1 MTSRC
6 ARALVTTTIIAHAHH
21 HQKKASIARVTLNN
35 VKKRNALSYTM
46 LKELQNHLTK
56 LEIDPNIHVI
66 ILNAN
71 GPVFSSGHDLH
82 EIQEQQQQ
90 QQQQVLLNSNSNN
103 NYSNNN
109 SSSNNKAQSKID
121 TTATYDEDEYDNST
135 IAASASDLMDLCSS
149 VMQTITKMT
158 KPVIAQVEGIA
169 TAAGCQLVASCDLAY
184 ASNTAQFATPGVNIG
199 LFCSTPAVALSRT
212 IHTKHAM
219 HMLLTGDM
227 ISAKEAERI
236 GLINAVVDVDVD
248 VDDNSDSNSN
258 LDEMVLDVA
267 MKIASKSSASIGI
280 GKPLFYKQL
289 DMSLEDA
296 YKLTSN
302 VMVENMKHNDAVEGI
317 DAFLTKRIPNW
328 SDSTTIPS
336 ATPSSSSSSSSSIP
350 FEK

>member
-1 MTSRC
+1 MASRC
-6 ARALVTTTIIAHAHH
+6 SALVTTTIIAHAHH
-21 HQKKASIARVTLNN
+21 HQKKALIARVTLNN

-46 LKELQNHLTK
+46 LKELQTHLTK
-56 LEIDPNIHVI
+56 TELDPDIHVI

-82 EIQEQQQQ
+82 ELQQQQ
-90 QQQQVLLNSNSNN
+90 QQQQQQQDDENADHDANFATTNRMNVIHNN
-103 NYSNNN
+103 NTS
-109 SSSNNKAQSKID
+109 
-121 TTATYDEDEYDNST
+121 TT
-135 IAASASDLMDLCSS
+135 DLMDLCSS
-149 VMQTITKMT
+149 VMQTITQMT
-158 KPVIAQVEGIA
+158 KPVIAQVDGIA

-184 ASNTAQFATPGVNIG
+184 ASNNAQFATPGVNIG

-236 GLINAVVDVDVD
+236 GLINAVVV
-248 VDDNSDSNSN
+248 VDDDDDDDDDKNNN
-258 LDEMVLDVA
+258 LDEVVLDVA
-267 MKIASKSSASIGI
+267 MKIASKSSTSIGI
-280 GKPLFYKQL
+280 GKPIFYKQL
-289 DMSLEDA
+289 DMSLDDA

-302 VMVENMKHNDAVEGI
+302 VMVENMKHDDAVEGI

-328 SDSTTIPS
+328 STSTF
-336 ATPSSSSSSSSSIP
+336 ATTTATTTSNPNNSKSSSNIP

>member
-1 MTSRC
+1 MASRC
-6 ARALVTTTIIAHAHH
+6 SALVTTTIIAHAHH
-21 HQKKASIARVTLNN
+21 HQKKALIARVTLNN

-46 LKELQNHLTK
+46 LKELQTHLTK
-56 LEIDPNIHVI
+56 TELDPDIHVI

-82 EIQEQQQQ
+82 ELQQQQ
-90 QQQQVLLNSNSNN
+90 QQQQQKQQQDDENADHDANFATTNRMNIIHNN
-103 NYSNNN
+103 NTS
-109 SSSNNKAQSKID
+109 
-121 TTATYDEDEYDNST
+121 TT
-135 IAASASDLMDLCSS
+135 DLMDLCSS
-149 VMQTITKMT
+149 VMQTITQMT
-158 KPVIAQVEGIA
+158 KPVIAQVDGIA

-184 ASNTAQFATPGVNIG
+184 ASNNAQFATPGVNIG

-236 GLINAVVDVDVD
+236 GLINAVVV
-248 VDDNSDSNSN
+248 VDDNSDKNNN
-258 LDEMVLDVA
+258 LDEVVLDVA
-267 MKIASKSSASIGI
+267 MKIASKSSTSIGI
-280 GKPLFYKQL
+280 GKPIFYKQL
-289 DMSLEDA
+289 GMSLEDA

-302 VMVENMKHNDAVEGI
+302 VMVENMKHDDAIEGI

-328 SDSTTIPS
+328 STSTTTGNPNNS
-336 ATPSSSSSSSSSIP
+336 NNSSSNIP

>member
-1 MTSRC
+1 
-6 ARALVTTTIIAHAHH
+6 
-21 HQKKASIARVTLNN
+21 
-35 VKKRNALSYTM
+35 
-46 LKELQNHLTK
+46 
-56 LEIDPNIHVI
+56 
-66 ILNAN
+66 
-71 GPVFSSGHDLH
+71 
-82 EIQEQQQQ
+82 
-90 QQQQVLLNSNSNN
+90 
-103 NYSNNN
+103 
-109 SSSNNKAQSKID
+109 
-121 TTATYDEDEYDNST
+121 
-135 IAASASDLMDLCSS
+135 MDLCSS

-236 GLINAVVDVDVD
+236 GLINAVVDVDVN
-248 VDDNSDSNSN
+248 VDDNSDSKSN

-328 SDSTTIPS
+328 SDTTTITS
-336 ATPSSSSSSSSSIP
+336 ATPSSSSSSIP

>member
-6 ARALVTTTIIAHAHH
+6 ARALVTTTKIAHAHH

-66 ILNAN
+66 IMNAN

-82 EIQEQQQQ
+82 EIQQQQQ
-90 QQQQVLLNSNSNN
+90 QQQQHQQQQVLLNSNNN
-103 NYSNNN
+103 DNQ
-109 SSSNNKAQSKID
+109 AQSNID

-219 HMLLTGDM
+219 HILLTGDM

-267 MKIASKSSASIGI
+267 MQIASKSSASIGI

-328 SDSTTIPS
+328 SDTTTITS
-336 ATPSSSSSSSSSIP
+336 ATPSSSSSSIP

>member
-1 MTSRC
+1 MASRC
-6 ARALVTTTIIAHAHH
+6 SALVTTTIIAHAHH
-21 HQKKASIARVTLNN
+21 HQKKALIARVTLNN

-46 LKELQNHLTK
+46 LKELQTHLTK
-56 LEIDPNIHVI
+56 TELDPDIHVI

-82 EIQEQQQQ
+82 ELQQQQ
-90 QQQQVLLNSNSNN
+90 QQQQQKQQQDDENADHDANFATTNRMNIIHNN
-103 NYSNNN
+103 NTS
-109 SSSNNKAQSKID
+109 
-121 TTATYDEDEYDNST
+121 TT
-135 IAASASDLMDLCSS
+135 DLMDLCSS
-149 VMQTITKMT
+149 VMQTITQMT
-158 KPVIAQVEGIA
+158 KPVIAQVDGIA

-184 ASNTAQFATPGVNIG
+184 ASNNAQFATPGVNIG

-236 GLINAVVDVDVD
+236 GLINAVVV
-248 VDDNSDSNSN
+248 VDDDDDDDDDKNNN
-258 LDEMVLDVA
+258 LDEVVLDVA
-267 MKIASKSSASIGI
+267 MKIASKSSTSIGI
-280 GKPLFYKQL
+280 GKPIFYKQL
-289 DMSLEDA
+289 GMSLEDA

-302 VMVENMKHNDAVEGI
+302 VMVENMKHDDAVEGI

-328 SDSTTIPS
+328 STFTFATTT
-336 ATPSSSSSSSSSIP
+336 ATTTSKPNNSKSSSNIP

>member
-1 MTSRC
+1 MASRC
-6 ARALVTTTIIAHAHH
+6 SALVTTTIIAHAHH
-21 HQKKASIARVTLNN
+21 HQKKALIARVTLNN

-46 LKELQNHLTK
+46 LKELQTHLTK
-56 LEIDPNIHVI
+56 TELDPDIHVI

-82 EIQEQQQQ
+82 ELQQQQ
-90 QQQQVLLNSNSNN
+90 QQQQQKQQQDDENADHDANFATTNRMNIIHNN
-103 NYSNNN
+103 NTS
-109 SSSNNKAQSKID
+109 
-121 TTATYDEDEYDNST
+121 TT
-135 IAASASDLMDLCSS
+135 DLMDLCSS
-149 VMQTITKMT
+149 VMQTITQMT
-158 KPVIAQVEGIA
+158 KPVIAQVDGIA

-184 ASNTAQFATPGVNIG
+184 ASNNAQFATPGVNIG

-236 GLINAVVDVDVD
+236 GLINAVV
-248 VDDNSDSNSN
+248 VDDDDDDKNNN
-258 LDEMVLDVA
+258 LDEVVLDVA
-267 MKIASKSSASIGI
+267 MKIASKSSTSIGI
-280 GKPLFYKQL
+280 GKPIFYKQL
-289 DMSLEDA
+289 GMSLDDA

-302 VMVENMKHNDAVEGI
+302 VMVENMKHDDAVEGI

-328 SDSTTIPS
+328 STFTFATTT
-336 ATPSSSSSSSSSIP
+336 ATTTSKPNNSKSSSNIP

>member
-21 HQKKASIARVTLNN
+21 HQTKASIARVTLNN

-56 LEIDPNIHVI
+56 LEMYSNVHVI

-82 EIQEQQQQ
+82 ELQQQQ
-90 QQQQVLLNSNSNN
+90 QQHVPLKNN
-103 NYSNNN
+103 I
-109 SSSNNKAQSKID
+109 QTKINTD
-121 TTATYDEDEYDNST
+121 DEDEYASFT
-135 IAASASDLMDLCSS
+135 TAASASDLMDLCSS
-149 VMQTITKMT
+149 VMQTITEMT

-184 ASNTAQFATPGVNIG
+184 ASNNAQFATPGVNIG

-236 GLINAVVDVDVD
+236 GLINAVVDVD
-248 VDDNSDSNSN
+248 DNSDSNSDSNSSSN

-267 MKIASKSSASIGI
+267 MKIASKSSTSIGI
-280 GKPLFYKQL
+280 GKPIFYKQL

-302 VMVENMKHNDAVEGI
+302 VMVENMKCDDAVEGI

-328 SDSTTIPS
+328 SDTTTITS
-336 ATPSSSSSSSSSIP
+336 TNPSSSSSSSSSIP
-350 FEK
+350 FER